1 MPVHTPAATTKQL
14 ADIFGGLFDKDVK
27 ARNLATKQ
35 GDALAAQNRVLG
47 MKAMQEHL
55 RTNPDDYDGAILAA
69 RDAVSKIKQTQATTG
84 AINQRTEFEGQDQR
98 KAQSVP
104 TTLGTG
110 FGAAQLPSVWSNEL
124 GNRRETFNE
133 NNLTTQSILSL
144 MATGAIDK
152 KDMPK
157 YYEALVQNNPRGAV
171 QQLMAAKNMV
181 ASQGMAEDAA
191 TKLRD
196 QFSQSADPAV
206 RKAMMDKTAK
216 AYFDQTGKD
225 FYQQLNSSNNLGLLR
240 DLNKVDPRVI
250 MPTGPDGKPV
260 IVPEG
265 PSKEPGAW
273 RKAAQQYGDMLGAA
287 AQRGMSNVGDA
298 VTTGVKGVWDQVT
311 NPFGKSGTKP
321 TTPTPTPEQRGI
333 PAGGKRPV
341 PTKPDVSFNDTPLP
355 KNPGIPT
362 DEPSLPPG
370 SRMADLVAE
379 AQKPDMGN
387 ETDINAMTNALTQAG
402 VDPATM
408 AAAPTE
414 DNTDYTKMT
423 PGQRETTATAQVN
436 AVSPGTTGPTPVQAQ
451 QMAQILGLSQPNSII
466 PTNTASPTVAA
477 ASKDDSL
484 PVGGPD
490 LKPLPDMNNDM
501 IKNSIAQQGVQA
513 QTLGPMLAQIISQL
527 QLGGRKT

>member
-1 MPVHTPAATTKQL
+1 MSSLQPAVIGRGTI
-14 ADIFGGLFDKDVK
+14 ADMLGGLFDKNIK

-35 GDALAAQNRVLG
+35 GDALAAQNRVIGL
-47 MKAMQEHL
+47 KALQAHL
-55 RTNPDDYDGAILAA
+55 QQNPEDWDGAMLAA
-69 RDAVSKIKQTQATTG
+69 RDAVSKIGQTNATTS
-84 AINQRTEFEGQDQR
+84 AIKQRTQFEGEDQR
-98 KAQSVP
+98 KAQS
-104 TTLGTG
+104 TSTGSGTG
-110 FGAAQLPSVWSNEL
+110 WGAAQLPSVWSNEL

-171 QQLMAAKNMV
+171 QELMARKNMV
-181 ASQGMAEDAA
+181 MNQGMAEDAA

-196 QFSQSADPAV
+196 NFAQSADPAV
-206 RKAMMDKTAK
+206 RKAMIDRTAK

-225 FYQQLNSSNNLGLLR
+225 FFQQLNSSNNLGLLR

-250 MPTGPDGKPV
+250 MPTGEDGKPV

-273 RKAAQQYGDMLGAA
+273 RKTMQQYGDMLGAA
-287 AQRGMSNVGDA
+287 AQRGMDSAGNAISSGA
-298 VTTGVKGVWDQVT
+298 KGAWDQIT
-311 NPFGKSGTKP
+311 NPFGKPGTKP

-341 PTKPDVSFNDTPLP
+341 PTKPDVSLNNNMPL
-355 KNPGIPT
+355 PT
-362 DEPSLPPG
+362 DEPQLPPG

-387 ETDINAMTNALTQAG
+387 ETDVNAMTNALQQAG

-436 AVSPGTTGPTPVQAQ
+436 AVSPGTTRLTPVQAQ

-477 ASKDDSL
+477 APKDDSS
-484 PVGGPD
+484 PIGGPD